1 MATCWVS
8 EGTYAAVPSVV
19 EAVARNLA
27 LVLLVHLL
35 ELGVHRFLALSKA
48 LHVAFERRDKHIA
61 KLRRICLLLYLVL
74 LIDLE
79 EEREEHV
86 VERRA
91 VRAILV
97 AALRTARNQARK
109 LALVEAR
116 ALAARAAHEPRELG
130 GQVGVR
136 ALLRLELRPFDLA
149 HFALFVD
156 ITLLPFDKRIF
167 VHVRVHLNVRV
178 VGQLEVVPLGVV
190 QLAHGGALAS
200 LHTYHVDDGPDVI
213 QRSMGHAP
221 QVVGPATEWDASWR
235 ACDSFGGL
243 RM

>member
-1 MATCWVS
+1 MET
-8 EGTYAAVPSVV
+8 
-19 EAVARNLA
+19 VARNLA

-35 ELGVHRFLALSKA
+35 ELGVHRLLALGKA

-61 KLRRICLLLYLVL
+61 KLGRVCLLLHLVL

-91 VRAILV
+91 VRAVLV
-97 AALRTARNQARK
+97 AAFGTARNQACK
-109 LALVEAR
+109 LSLIKAR

-130 GQVGVR
+130 SQVGVR
-136 ALLRLELRPFDLA
+136 ALLRLELRPLNLA

-156 ITLLPFDKRIF
+156 ITLLPFDKRVL

-178 VGQLEVVPLGVV
+178 VGQLEVIPLGVV

-200 LHTYHVDDGPDVI
+200 LHTFHVEHGPDVM
-213 QRSMGHAP
+213 RSSMGHAP
-221 QVVGPATEWDASWR
+221 QVVGPTFVWDAAQR
-235 ACDSFGGL
+235 GGDSFGKL